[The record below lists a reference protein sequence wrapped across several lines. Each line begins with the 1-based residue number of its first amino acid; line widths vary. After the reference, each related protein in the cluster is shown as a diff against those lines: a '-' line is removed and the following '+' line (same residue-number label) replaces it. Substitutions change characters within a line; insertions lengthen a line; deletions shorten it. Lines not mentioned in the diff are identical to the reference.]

1 MEHLQKWSEG
11 IFLGIPM
18 RQWQTDLWLWE
29 KFFLDHKIKRFVEL
43 GTGNGGMSLFFLL
56 QSYQYDFDFH
66 TFDIKIPVA
75 IESRIVRLLLNLD
88 VNFVLGDIYTEKEW
102 FVRGILE
109 SDYTAMLYCDN
120 GDKPKEVATFAPYL
134 KSGDYLAVHDWK
146 VEIKPENIPD
156 YLEECFT
163 ELPDE
168 VGSLTRWFVKK

>member
-11 IFLGIPM
+11 IFLGIPIK
-18 RQWQTDLWLWE
+18 QWQTDLWLWE
-29 KFFLDHKIKRFVEL
+29 KFFYDHKIKRFVEL
-43 GTGNGGMSLFFLL
+43 GTGNGGMSLFFFL
-56 QSYQYDFDFH
+56 QSHQYYFDFY
-66 TFDIKIPVA
+66 TFDIKLPIMSMVG
-75 IESRIVRLLLNLD
+75 ELLKLEEH
-88 VNFVLGDIYTEKEW
+88 FYLGDIFNENEW
-102 FVRGILE
+102 RVADIL
-109 SDYTAMLYCDN
+109 STALPVMLYCDN

-168 VGSLTRWFVKK
+168 VGSLTRWFIKK